1 MPTEE
6 MKEIMEKDGGTRF
19 FIAGP
24 DGQFEPVQKIDGAQ
38 ISLSEGEEGMCDAD
52 AALLSPPEP
61 SEIRIELPEGV
72 GEALAS
78 ALGIPPDAL
87 DAHMSGGYAREIV
100 KLQNEALVLFL
111 LEHNAEAPFRV
122 TMTAIRRMLRERD
135 IDAVALGGAL
145 MLGGKVP
152 ENARMRRLR
161 SIVLSGAKERTRRKA
176 AKGYLFEYVKRVDR
190 WKQARLG
197 C

>member
-6 MKEIMEKDGGTRF
+6 MKEIMENDGGPEF

-24 DGQFEPVQKIDGAQ
+24 DGQFQPVQMIDGAQ
-38 ISLSEGEEGMCDAD
+38 ISLAEGGEGLCDAD
-52 AALLSPPEP
+52 AARLSPPEP

-72 GEALAS
+72 EEALAS
-78 ALGIPPDAL
+78 ALGIPPEAL
-87 DAHMSGGYAREIV
+87 DSDMSEGYAREIV
-100 KLQNEALVLFL
+100 KLQNEALMLFL

-122 TMTAIRRMLRERD
+122 TTTAIRRMLWERQV
-135 IDAVALGGAL
+135 DAIALGGAL
-145 MLGGKVP
+145 MVGGKVP

-176 AKGYLFEYVKRVDR
+176 AKGYLFEYIKRVDR

-197 C
+197 W